1 MAEGKPGVPMQ
12 WTYSKRNLETLTILY
27 ETSALYPNN
36 HSVFI
41 NLISLFKQAPSIGGT
56 DSPAPISSLPE
67 WVIVLI
73 VVLVLVVVVVVLVLV
88 VVILLVRRKPGP
100 KKPR

>member
-1 MAEGKPGVPMQ
+1 MR
-12 WTYSKRNLETLTILY
+12 WTYSSKRNLETLTILY

-41 NLISLFKQAPSIGGT
+41 NLISLFKQAPSIGST
-56 DSPAPISSLPE
+56 DPPSPPPISSLPE